1 MKSFSE
7 FLSEKTKLPKKQNES
22 NEEIRYDDLIVGEDE
37 YEICHTTVDG
47 VDDYWNIS
55 NGQDIFVRNIQLTGK
70 ENPISKPTQ
79 TIENGIKG
87 VRFDNPGKKLENL
100 PDGIREKCLKFIQS
114 EVERYLDGY
123 DDMIKQDIADKA
135 YDAERGNY

>member
-1 MKSFSE
+1 MKSFNE
-7 FLSEKTKLPKKQNES
+7 FLSEKEKLPKKQNES
-22 NEEIRYDDLIVGEDE
+22 NQEIPYDELVIGEDE
-37 YEICHTTVDG
+37 YDICHTTVSG
-47 VDDYWNIS
+47 VNDYWNIS

-100 PDGIREKCLKFIQS
+100 PDAIKEKCLKFIQS
-114 EVERYLDGY
+114 EVERFLDGY
-123 DDMIKQDIADKA
+123 DDMIKQDYANKA
-135 YDAERGNY
+135 YDAERGDY